1 MTAAVLILAGL
12 VGFGALAGA
21 LGVFRDIDAAAEVLN
36 RFAITLA
43 FPV

>member
-21 LGVFRDIDAAAEVLN
+21 LGVFRDSEAAAEVKL
-36 RFAITLA
+36 
-43 FPV
+43 P